1 MDSSPALAPTAFLHG
16 CDLPAAWAGEPQ
28 WRILQTD
35 FGEGQDFL
43 AAWAAWRADPA
54 RPTLLH
60 FVALQ
65 DAPLPAA
72 EERLRAAA
80 AQPALGALA
89 QELQAQCWG
98 LLPGV
103 HRLAFEGGRVL
114 LTLCVGEM
122 PTLLRQQDWTVD
134 AVYLGGPGHWGPHF
148 VKALARC
155 CRRGTHLA
163 VADTTSAAHAA
174 LAQGGFEIES

>member
-1 MDSSPALAPTAFLHG
+1 MAPRIDAMDSSPALAPTAFLHG

-35 FGEGQDFL
+35 FGGGQDFL

-80 AQPALGALA
+80 AEPALA

-114 LTLCVGEM
+114 LTLCLGEASA
-122 PTLLRQQDWTVD
+122 LLRQQDWTVD
-134 AVYLGGPGHWGPHF
+134 AVYLGGPGPWGPHF

-163 VADTTSAAHAA
+163 AA
-174 LAQGGFEIES
+174 